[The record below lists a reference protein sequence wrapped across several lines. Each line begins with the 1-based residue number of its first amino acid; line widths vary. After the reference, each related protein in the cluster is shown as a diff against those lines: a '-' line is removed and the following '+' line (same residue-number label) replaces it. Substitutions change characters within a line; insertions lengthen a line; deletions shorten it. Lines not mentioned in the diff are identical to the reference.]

1 MSKLERV
8 KMRKIV
14 AGFAVSLD
22 GYVEGPNG
30 GYNWMYKQ
38 LDDNYDINEQIYRF
52 DTFGKPITR

>member
-1 MSKLERV
+1 
-8 KMRKIV
+8 MRKIV